1 LNFTLI
7 VLYIVASEYLF
18 ELFLLLVLFRRY
30 NGGTFCVNLFQKFL
44 LSVNIVLF
52 NLAEGLN
59 RFVPNIKT
67 SMQWKPLKSCKEFS
81 HQLIDL
87 LVVANSAQIYFNI
100 ILLDDAHRLK
110 VSILYIQTTAFFGTS
125 VRSLESLGAFITVI
139 EIKPLKPVDRVF
151 HIILPLGIL
160 LSGLYSDSLEI
171 LLRNAMM
178 SPSQEQFVFLVLKL
192 VVFPPKKV
200 S

>member
-160 LSGLYSDSLEI
+160 LSGLYSDSFEI
-171 LLRNAMM
+171 LLRNSMM
-178 SPSQEQFVFLVLKL
+178 SPSQEQFVFFVLKL